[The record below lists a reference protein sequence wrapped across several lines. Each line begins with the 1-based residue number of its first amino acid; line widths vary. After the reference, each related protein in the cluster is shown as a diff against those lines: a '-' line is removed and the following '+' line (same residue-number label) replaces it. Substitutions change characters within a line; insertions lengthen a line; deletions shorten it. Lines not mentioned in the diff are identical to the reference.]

1 MLITV
6 NFPVEYECIKLRSM
20 FSSNYKC
27 FLVKHTNKNNFDVF
41 NFSLF
46 KNEVRLRVYFITT

>member
-1 MLITV
+1 M
-6 NFPVEYECIKLRSM
+6 LRSM